1 VIPIGTHPCWCAAR
15 ITTSS
20 ISTIA
25 SQEATVSAQ
34 PANPDSAICSVVRD
48 AVASTGFELEE
59 LEEVRAGQRRLI
71 RVIIDSDAG
80 VGLDDITTVS
90 RAVSLALDQR
100 EELIAGPYHLEVTS
114 PGVDRPLT
122 QPRHW
127 RRNRLRLVRTA
138 LVTGGEL
145 VGRIGDCDD
154 EGVTILA
161 SGALRRMLYTELR
174 RAVVEVEFRQPPAAE
189 LAVLDGAGRHDLEER

>member
-1 VIPIGTHPCWCAAR
+1 
-15 ITTSS
+15 
-20 ISTIA
+20 
-25 SQEATVSAQ
+25 VSAQ
-34 PANPDSAICSVVRD
+34 PANPDSAIESAVRD
-48 AVASTGFELEE
+48 AVTSTGFELEN

-100 EELIAGPYHLEVTS
+100 DELIAGPYQLEVTS

-127 RRNRLRLVRTA
+127 RRNRLRLVRAT
-138 LVTGGEL
+138 LMTGGEL

-154 EGVTILA
+154 EGVTLLV
-161 SGALRRMLYTELR
+161 SGALRRVLYTELR
-174 RAVVEVEFRQPPAAE
+174 RAVVEVEFRPPPAADV
-189 LAVLDGAGRHDLEER
+189 AALDGARRHDLEER